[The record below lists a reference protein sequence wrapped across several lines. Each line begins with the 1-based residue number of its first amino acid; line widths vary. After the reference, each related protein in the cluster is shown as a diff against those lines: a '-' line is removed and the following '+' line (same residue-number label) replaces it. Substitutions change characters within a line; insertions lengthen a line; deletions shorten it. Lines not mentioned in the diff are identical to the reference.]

1 MQHAWKRYAYRILM
15 RNPEAK
21 YRKKERKKGH
31 WEDLDIV
38 GRIFIC
44 MLKRMG

>member
-21 YRKKERKKGH
+21 YRKKERR
-31 WEDLDIV
+31 DI
-38 GRIFIC
+38 G
-44 MLKRMG
+44 KT